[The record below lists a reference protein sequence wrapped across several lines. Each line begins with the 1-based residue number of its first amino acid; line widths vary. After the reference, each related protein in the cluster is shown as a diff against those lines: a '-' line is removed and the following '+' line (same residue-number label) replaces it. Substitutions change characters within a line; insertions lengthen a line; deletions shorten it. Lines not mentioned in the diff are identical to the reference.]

1 MKYLSLNNDELKELI
16 NLKKGSFLGY
26 FIIFGVII
34 TASYLISDSILPDND
49 NVSVLSIVLLMA
61 VSYLFIFFYS
71 NKDYFY
77 DLIKKEKKVYKGV
90 LSSKTAKMKEDHK
103 YQFNMDGNIFVVD
116 KETYDKF
123 TEGDIV
129 EFHISP
135 FTKHLFKVEKVNDN
149 YIQ

>member
-1 MKYLSLNNDELKELI
+1 MKYLSLNNEEFKELI
-16 NLKKGSFLGY
+16 NLRKGSFLGY
-26 FIIFGVII
+26 FIILGIIII
-34 TASYLISDSILPDND
+34 TSYLISDSILPDND
-49 NVSVLSIVLLMA
+49 RISPITIVLLMA

-90 LSSKTAKMKEDHK
+90 LSSKTTKIKEDHK

-116 KETYDKF
+116 KETFDKF
-123 TEGDIV
+123 NEGDIV

-135 FTKHLFKVEKVNDN
+135 FTRHLFKVEKVSEVL
-149 YIQ
+149 